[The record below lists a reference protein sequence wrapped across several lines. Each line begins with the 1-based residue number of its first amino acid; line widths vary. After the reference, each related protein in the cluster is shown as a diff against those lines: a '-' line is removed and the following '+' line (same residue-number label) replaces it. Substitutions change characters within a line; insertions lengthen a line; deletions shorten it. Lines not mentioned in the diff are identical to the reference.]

1 MKQDMV
7 FDSLREEL
15 EGDLYTDQTQRILYA
30 TDASAYREI
39 PVAVTRPACVDDIK
53 KILAFARRHG
63 GSVIPRGAGTSLA
76 GQVVGP
82 GIVIDI
88 SKHLNRILDFN
99 PAERWVKVEPGVVLG
114 DLNRYL
120 APHRLQFGPETST
133 ANRCCMGGML
143 GNNSCGAHSIIHGSV
158 RDHILEVDAVLSD
171 GSEVHFE
178 ALTTG
183 EFNAKCAG
191 DPGRLETNI
200 YLNLRKTLSDPLNAE
215 EIRREYPHPGL
226 RRRNNGYA
234 LDAMLNTDP
243 FTGNGEKINICR
255 LLAGSEG
262 TLAFTTSMK
271 LNLVPLTNERTGL
284 VCAHFDSLQD
294 AVRANIIALK
304 HHPAAVELIDD
315 YILNCTKDNIEQSR
329 NRFFVKGDPKVIL
342 LIEIIR
348 PTVEEIRATAAAM
361 ERDMTAAGFG
371 YHFPLFTAAD
381 EMARVWELRKAG
393 LGVLL
398 NIPGRRK
405 SVQVIEDTA
414 VLPELFPDYIAE
426 AALVLKKHGL
436 SCAYYAHIATGELHL
451 SPLLDLKDPDDIRT
465 FRGLAEDIARLV
477 KKYRGSLSGEHG
489 DGRLRG
495 EFIPLMLGP
504 HNYALLRELKKTWD
518 PNGLFNPGK
527 ITDTPPITENLRYP
541 VGERRSFPGQVFE
554 FPEEEGLLYAAEKC
568 SGSAD
573 CRKSSLMGGTM
584 CPTFMATGDE
594 DKSTRARAN
603 ILREFLTRSSKKN
616 PYDHEEIYRVMD
628 LCISCKACKSECP
641 SNVDVAR
648 LKAEFLQR
656 YYDLHHVPFRA
667 WLIAWL
673 PRLYAPG
680 MLLRPVTNLVTG
692 TALFKRLIGFSEKRP
707 IPALSAVTLRAWTR
721 RHGRQAR
728 RADTVERNGINNP
741 AVKPEIKGTVNL
753 FADEFTNYNESDIG
767 IKAVMLLEKLGY
779 EVIIPRHI
787 ESGRTFLSKGLL
799 RSSRKVA
806 IKNILMLRDVVT
818 DERPLVGIEPSALLT
833 FRDEYPE
840 IAGNGFTD
848 DDRRIGGN
856 GIKSNARRMSVNGL
870 KEDALRIAG
879 NALLFE
885 EFICREI
892 DRGNIT
898 SSSFTDKPAQILL
911 HGHCQQKAVASTAPT
926 IRMLSLPV
934 NYRVEEIND
943 GCCGMA
949 GAFGYEKEHYDLS
962 MKIGEMVLF
971 PAVRAA
977 AGETVITAPGTS
989 CRHHIADGT
998 GRRALHPVEVLYDA
1012 LVK

>member
-1 MKQDMV
+1 MKEDKR
-7 FDSLREEL
+7 FARLARDLA
-15 EGDLYTDQTQRILYA
+15 GDLYTDTTQRILYA

-39 PVAVTRPACVDDIK
+39 PLAVTRPAGSDDIK
-53 KILAFARRHG
+53 KILAFARSEG
-63 GSVIPRGAGTSLA
+63 TSVIPRGAGTSLA

-88 SKHLNRILDFN
+88 SKYLNRILEFN
-99 PAERWVKVEPGVVLG
+99 AEEQWVKVEPGVILSE
-114 DLNRYL
+114 LNFYL

-133 ANRCCMGGML
+133 ASRCCMGGML
-143 GNNSCGAHSIIHGSV
+143 GNNSCGAHSLIHGSV
-158 RDHILEVDAVLSD
+158 RDHILEVDAILSD
-171 GSEVHFE
+171 GSEAHFG
-178 ALTTG
+178 ALTRE
-183 EFNAKCAG
+183 EFAAKCDG
-191 DPGRLETNI
+191 DPALLETRI
-200 YLNLRKTLSDPLNAE
+200 YRHLRDTLSDSRNAE
-215 EIRREYPHPGL
+215 EIRKEYPHPEL

-234 LDAMLNTDP
+234 LDSLLMTDP
-243 FTGNGEKINICR
+243 FTGNGEKLNICK

-262 TLAFTTSMK
+262 TLAFTTAMK
-271 LNLVPLTNERTGL
+271 LNLVPVSEQKTGL
-284 VCAHFDSLQD
+284 LCAHFGSLQD
-294 AVRANIIALK
+294 AVRANIIALR
-304 HHPAAVELIDD
+304 HNPAAIELIDD

-329 NRFFVKGDPKVIL
+329 NRFFVKGDPKIIL
-342 LIEIIR
+342 IIEITR
-348 PTVEEIRATAAAM
+348 PTVEEIEKTAAAM
-361 ERDMTAAGFG
+361 EKDMAAAGYGF
-371 YHFPLFTAAD
+371 HFPLVTAPE
-381 EMARVWELRKAG
+381 EMARVWELRRAG

-398 NIPGRRK
+398 NIPGKKK

-414 VLPELFPDYIAE
+414 VLPEFFPDYIGE
-426 AALVLKKHGL
+426 AVQVLEKYGL

-465 FRGLAEDIARLV
+465 FHGLAEDIARLV

-504 HNYALLRELKKTWD
+504 HNYSLLKEVKKTWD
-518 PNGLFNPGK
+518 PYNLFNPGK
-527 ITDTPPITENLRYP
+527 ITDTPPITDNLRYP
-541 VGERRSFPGQVFE
+541 VGVRTRVPGLVFE
-554 FPEEEGLLYAAEKC
+554 FPEEEGLLYATEKC

-603 ILREFLTRSSKKN
+603 ILREFLTRSDRKN
-616 PYDHEEIYRVMD
+616 RFDHEEIYRVMD

-641 SNVDVAR
+641 SNVDVAKF
-648 LKAEFLQR
+648 KAEFMQH
-656 YYDLHHVPFRA
+656 YYDIHHVPFRS

-673 PRLYAPG
+673 PRLYTPG
-680 MLLRPVTNLVTG
+680 MMVRPVTNFLTG
-692 TALFKRLIGFSEKRP
+692 TSLFKRMIGFSVRRP
-707 IPALSAVTLRAWTR
+707 IPALSPVTLRGWKR
-721 RHGRQAR
+721 RH
-728 RADTVERNGINNP
+728 ERKAGAVNGS
-741 AVKPEIKGTVNL
+741 KGSVCL
-753 FADEFTNYNESDIG
+753 FADEFTNFNESDIG
-767 IKAVMLLEKLGY
+767 IKAVMLLERLGY
-779 EVIIPRHI
+779 DVVIPRHI

-799 RSSRKVA
+799 RSARKIA
-806 IKNILMLRDVVT
+806 IKNIVMLRDLVS

-840 IAGNGFTD
+840 IAGSALAGD
-848 DDRRIGGN
+848 
-856 GIKSNARRMSVNGL
+856 AR
-870 KEDALRIAG
+870 AIAR
-879 NALLFE
+879 NTLLFE

-892 DRGNIT
+892 DKGHI
-898 SSSFTDKPAQILL
+898 SSAQFTDQPMRVLL
-911 HGHCQQKAVASTAPT
+911 HGHCQQKAIASTAPT

-971 PAVRAA
+971 PAVRTAA
-977 AGETVITAPGTS
+977 ADTVITAPGTS

-998 GRRALHPVEVLYDA
+998 GRNAIHPVEVMYDA
-1012 LVK
+1012 LKK

>member
-1 MKQDMV
+1 MKQDPL
-7 FDSLREEL
+7 FDTLRKEL
-15 EGDLYTDQTQRILYA
+15 KGDLYTDHIQRILYA
-30 TDASAYREI
+30 TDASAYREM

-53 KILAFARRHG
+53 KILAFARARG

-82 GIVIDI
+82 GIVMDI
-88 SKHLNRILDFN
+88 SRHLNHILEFN
-99 PAERWVKVEPGVVLG
+99 AEERWVRVEPGVVLG
-114 DLNRYL
+114 ELNRYL

-133 ANRCCMGGML
+133 ADRCCMGGML
-143 GNNSCGAHSIIHGSV
+143 GNNSCGAHSLIHGSV
-158 RDHILEVDAVLSD
+158 RDHILEIDAVLSD
-171 GSEVHFE
+171 GSEAHFC
-178 ALTTG
+178 ALTTD
-183 EFNAKCAG
+183 EFSARCDG
-191 DPGRLETNI
+191 DPALLETKI
-200 YLNLRKTLSDPLNAE
+200 FRKLRDMLSDPRNAM
-215 EIRREYPHPGL
+215 EIRKEYPHPDL

-234 LDAMLNTDP
+234 LDALLETDP
-243 FTGNGEKINICR
+243 FTGNGEKINVCR

-262 TLAFTTSMK
+262 TLAFTISMK
-271 LNLVPLTNERTGL
+271 LNLVPVTDDRTGL
-284 VCAHFDSLQD
+284 LCAHFSSLQD

-304 HHPAAVELIDD
+304 HMPAAVELIDD
-315 YILNCTKDNIEQSR
+315 YILNCTKDNIEQNR
-329 NRFFVKGDPKVIL
+329 NRFFVSGDPKTIL

-348 PTVEEIRATAAAM
+348 PTISEIEATAEAM
-361 ERDMTAAGFG
+361 EKDMRAAGYG
-371 YHFPLFTAAD
+371 YHFPLYTAAD

-414 VLPELFPDYIAE
+414 VLPDLFPEYIEE
-426 AALVLKKHGL
+426 AAGVLEKHGL

-465 FRGLAEDIARLV
+465 FHGLAEDMAGLI

-504 HNYALLRELKKTWD
+504 HNYALLKELKKTWD
-518 PNGLFNPGK
+518 PYGLFNPGK
-527 ITDTPPITENLRYP
+527 ITDTPPMTENLRYP
-541 VGERRSFPGQVFE
+541 AGERRSFPGQVFT
-554 FPEEEGLLYAAEKC
+554 FPEEEGILYAAEKC

-573 CRKSSLMGGTM
+573 CRKSSLIGGTM
-584 CPTFMATGDE
+584 CPTFMATRDE

-603 ILREFLTRSSKKN
+603 ILREYLTRSDRKD
-616 PYDHEEIYRVMD
+616 PFDHEEIYKVMD
-628 LCISCKACKSECP
+628 LCLSCKACKAECP
-641 SNVDVAR
+641 SNVDVAK
-648 LKAEFLQR
+648 LKAEFLQH
-656 YYDLHHVPFRA
+656 YYDIHHVPFRA

-673 PRLYAPG
+673 PRLYMPG
-680 MLLRPVTNLVTG
+680 MMIRPLTNLITG
-692 TALFKRLIGFSEKRP
+692 TALFKRLIGFSVKRP
-707 IPALSAVTLRAWTR
+707 IPALSPVTLRVWGR
-721 RHGRQAR
+721 RHGLG
-728 RADTVERNGINNP
+728 NGENRSESMSGSAKGTDDAIGS
-741 AVKPEIKGTVNL
+741 KGTVYL

-767 IKAVMLLEKLGY
+767 IKAVMLLERLGY
-779 EVIIPRHI
+779 EVIIPRHR
-787 ESGRTFLSKGLL
+787 ESGRTFLSKGLI
-799 RSSRKVA
+799 RSARKIAVR
-806 IKNILMLRDVVT
+806 NILMLRDVIT
-818 DERPLVGIEPSALLT
+818 EERPLVGIEPSALLA

-840 IAGNGFTD
+840 MAG
-848 DDRRIGGN
+848 
-856 GIKSNARRMSVNGL
+856 KAL
-870 KEDALRIAG
+870 EADAQRLASA
-879 NALLFE
+879 ALLIE

-892 DRGNIT
+892 DRGNI
-898 SSSFTDKPAQILL
+898 SPDCFTDRPAKVLL
-911 HGHCQQKAVASTAPT
+911 HGHCQQKAIASTAPT

-934 NYRVEEIND
+934 NYTVEEIND

-977 AGETVITAPGTS
+977 SGETIITAPGTS

-998 GRRALHPVEVLYDA
+998 GKKALHPVEVLYDA

>member
-1 MKQDMV
+1 MKQDII
-7 FDSLREEL
+7 FDSLAKDL
-15 EGDLYTDQTQRILYA
+15 EGDLYTDYTQRILYA

-39 PVAVTRPACVDDIK
+39 PLAVTRPASVDDIK
-53 KILAFARRHG
+53 KILAFARSIG

-82 GIVIDI
+82 GIVMDI
-88 SKHLNRILDFN
+88 SKHLNRILEVN
-99 PAERWVKVEPGVVLG
+99 PQERWVKVEPGVVLAE
-114 DLNRYL
+114 LNKFL

-171 GSEVHFE
+171 GSEAHFS
-178 ALTTG
+178 ALTTE
-183 EFNAKCAG
+183 EFNAKCEG
-191 DPGRLETNI
+191 NPELPETRI
-200 YLNLRKTLSDPLNAE
+200 YRNLREMLSDPRNKE
-215 EIRREYPHPGL
+215 EIRREFPHPSL

-234 LDAMLNTDP
+234 LDALLETDP
-243 FTGNGEKINICR
+243 FTGNGEKINICK

-262 TLAFTTSMK
+262 TLAFTVSMR
-271 LNLVPLTNERTGL
+271 LNLVPVTNDVTGL
-284 VCAHFDSLQD
+284 VCAHFNSLQD

-329 NRFFVKGDPKVIL
+329 NRFFVKGDPKAIL

-348 PTVEEIRATAAAM
+348 PTIADIEGTAAAM
-361 ERDMTAAGFG
+361 ERDMAAAGYG
-371 YHFPLFTAAD
+371 YHFPLYTGTD

-414 VLPELFPDYIAE
+414 VLPEFFPDYLEE
-426 AALVLKKHGL
+426 AMKVLEKYGL

-465 FRGLAEDIARLV
+465 FHGLAEDIARLV

-504 HNYALLRELKKTWD
+504 HNYALLREIKKTWD
-518 PNGLFNPGK
+518 PDGLFNPGK

-541 VGERRSFPGQVFE
+541 AGERRRFPGLVFD

-573 CRKSSLMGGTM
+573 CRKSSLIGGTM
-584 CPTFMATGDE
+584 CPTFMATRDE

-603 ILREFLTRSSKKN
+603 ILREFLTRSAKKEKF
-616 PYDHEEIYRVMD
+616 DHEEIYRVMD
-628 LCISCKACKSECP
+628 LCLSCKACKSECP
-641 SNVDVAR
+641 SNVDVAK
-648 LKAEFLQR
+648 LKAEFLQH
-656 YYDLHHVPFRA
+656 YYDIHHVPFRA

-680 MLLRPVTNLVTG
+680 MMIRPLTNFITG
-692 TALFKRLIGFSEKRP
+692 TALFKRMIGFSVRRP
-707 IPALSAVTLRAWTR
+707 IPALSPVTLRKWEKGHR
-721 RHGRQAR
+721 RKNGKIAAAAGAD
-728 RADTVERNGINNP
+728 RADNP
-741 AVKPEIKGTVNL
+741 GVVTGAENPVGSKGTVFL

-767 IKAVMLLEKLGY
+767 IKAVMLLERLGY
-779 EVIIPRHI
+779 DVIIPRHI

-799 RSSRKVA
+799 RSARRVA
-806 IKNILMLRDVVT
+806 VKNIMMLRGVVT
-818 DERPLVGIEPSALLT
+818 AEKPLVGIEPSALLA

-840 IAGNGFTD
+840 MAGKELAD
-848 DDRRIGGN
+848 D
-856 GIKSNARRMSVNGL
+856 ARL
-870 KEDALRIAG
+870 IAG
-879 NALLFE
+879 NAMLFE
-885 EFICREI
+885 EFISREI

-898 SSSFTDKPAQILL
+898 QASFTDRPAKVLL
-911 HGHCQQKAVASTAPT
+911 HGHCQQKAIASTGPT

-934 NYRVEEIND
+934 NYTVEEIND

-949 GAFGYEKEHYDLS
+949 GAFGYEKEHFDMS
-962 MKIGEMVLF
+962 MKIGEMILF
-971 PAVRAA
+971 PSVRAA
-977 AGETVITAPGTS
+977 SAETLIAAPGTS
-989 CRHHIADGT
+989 CRHHISDGT
-998 GRRALHPVEVLYDA
+998 GKKALHPVEVLYDA
-1012 LVK
+1012 LLK

>member
-1 MKQDMV
+1 MKQDPL
-7 FDSLREEL
+7 FDTLRKEL
-15 EGDLYTDQTQRILYA
+15 KGDLYTDHIQRILYA
-30 TDASAYREI
+30 TDASAYREM

-53 KILAFARRHG
+53 KILAFARARG

-82 GIVIDI
+82 GIVMDI
-88 SKHLNRILDFN
+88 SRHLNHILEFN
-99 PAERWVKVEPGVVLG
+99 AEERWVRVEPGVVLG
-114 DLNRYL
+114 ELNRYL

-133 ANRCCMGGML
+133 ADRCCMGGML
-143 GNNSCGAHSIIHGSV
+143 GNNSCGAHSLIHGSV
-158 RDHILEVDAVLSD
+158 RDHILEIDAILSD
-171 GSEVHFE
+171 GSEAHFC
-178 ALTTG
+178 ALTTD
-183 EFNAKCAG
+183 EFSTRCDG
-191 DPGRLETNI
+191 DPALLETKI
-200 YLNLRKTLSDPLNAE
+200 YRKLRDMLSDPRNAM
-215 EIRREYPHPGL
+215 EIRKEYPHPDL

-234 LDAMLNTDP
+234 LDALLETDP
-243 FTGNGEKINICR
+243 FTGNGEKINVCR

-262 TLAFTTSMK
+262 TLAFTISMK
-271 LNLVPLTNERTGL
+271 LNLVPVTDDRTGL
-284 VCAHFDSLQD
+284 LCAHFSSLQD

-304 HHPAAVELIDD
+304 HMPAAVELIDD
-315 YILNCTKDNIEQSR
+315 YILNCTKDNIEQNR
-329 NRFFVKGDPKVIL
+329 NRFFVSGDPKTIL

-348 PTVEEIRATAAAM
+348 PTISEIEATAEAM
-361 ERDMTAAGFG
+361 EKDMRAAGYG
-371 YHFPLFTAAD
+371 YHFPLYTAAD

-414 VLPELFPDYIAE
+414 VLPDLFPEYIEE
-426 AALVLKKHGL
+426 AAGVLEKHGL

-465 FRGLAEDIARLV
+465 FHGLAEDMAGLI

-504 HNYALLRELKKTWD
+504 HNYALLKELKKTWD
-518 PNGLFNPGK
+518 PYGLFNPGK
-527 ITDTPPITENLRYP
+527 ITDTPPMTENLRYP
-541 VGERRSFPGQVFE
+541 AGERRSFPGQVFT
-554 FPEEEGLLYAAEKC
+554 FPEEEGILYAAEKC

-573 CRKSSLMGGTM
+573 CRKSSLIGGTM
-584 CPTFMATGDE
+584 CPTFMATRDE

-603 ILREFLTRSSKKN
+603 ILREYLTRSDRKD
-616 PYDHEEIYRVMD
+616 PFDHEEIYKVMD
-628 LCISCKACKSECP
+628 LCLSCKACKAECP
-641 SNVDVAR
+641 SNVDVAK
-648 LKAEFLQR
+648 LKAEFLQH
-656 YYDLHHVPFRA
+656 YYDIHHVPFRA

-673 PRLYAPG
+673 PRLYMPG
-680 MLLRPVTNLVTG
+680 MMIRPLTNLITG
-692 TALFKRLIGFSEKRP
+692 TALFKRLIGFSVKRP
-707 IPALSAVTLRAWTR
+707 IPALSPVTLRVWGR
-721 RHGRQAR
+721 RHGLG
-728 RADTVERNGINNP
+728 NGENRSESMSGSAKGTDDAIGS
-741 AVKPEIKGTVNL
+741 KGTVYL

-767 IKAVMLLEKLGY
+767 IKAVMLLERLGY
-779 EVIIPRHI
+779 EVIIPRHR
-787 ESGRTFLSKGLL
+787 ESGRTFLSKGLI
-799 RSSRKVA
+799 RSARKIAVR
-806 IKNILMLRDVVT
+806 NILMLRDVIT
-818 DERPLVGIEPSALLT
+818 EERPLVGIEPSALLA

-840 IAGNGFTD
+840 MAG
-848 DDRRIGGN
+848 
-856 GIKSNARRMSVNGL
+856 KAL
-870 KEDALRIAG
+870 EADAQRLASA
-879 NALLFE
+879 ALLIE

-892 DRGNIT
+892 DRGNI
-898 SSSFTDKPAQILL
+898 SPDCFTDRPAKVLL
-911 HGHCQQKAVASTAPT
+911 HGHCQQKAIASTAPT

-934 NYRVEEIND
+934 NYTVEEIND

-977 AGETVITAPGTS
+977 SGETIITAPGTS

-998 GRRALHPVEVLYDA
+998 GKKALHPVEVLYDA

>member
-1 MKQDMV
+1 MK
-7 FDSLREEL
+7 EEKRFARL
-15 EGDLYTDQTQRILYA
+15 AGEIRGDLYTDTTQRILYA

-39 PVAVTRPACVDDIK
+39 PLAVTRPAGIGDIR
-53 KILAFARRHG
+53 KIIAFARSEG
-63 GSVIPRGAGTSLA
+63 TSVIPRGAGTSLA

-88 SKHLNRILDFN
+88 SKYLNRILEFN
-99 PAERWVKVEPGVVLG
+99 PDEHWVKVEPGVILAE
-114 DLNRYL
+114 LNRYL
-120 APHRLQFGPETST
+120 APHGLQFGPETST

-143 GNNSCGAHSIIHGSV
+143 GNNSCGAHSLIHGSV
-158 RDHILEVDAVLSD
+158 RDHILEVDAILSD
-171 GSEVHFE
+171 GSEAHFG
-178 ALTTG
+178 AMTTE
-183 EFNAKCAG
+183 EFHAKCDG
-191 DPGRLETNI
+191 DPDLLETRI
-200 YLNLRKTLSDPLNAE
+200 YRNLRDILSDSRNAE
-215 EIRREYPHPGL
+215 EIIKEYPHPDL

-234 LDAMLNTDP
+234 LDSLLTTDP
-243 FTGNGEKINICR
+243 FTGNGEKINVCK

-262 TLAFTTSMK
+262 TLAFTTTMK
-271 LNLVPLTNERTGL
+271 LNLVPVTEQKTGL
-284 VCAHFDSLQD
+284 LCAHFDSLQD
-294 AVRANIIALK
+294 AVRANIIALR
-304 HHPAAVELIDD
+304 HNPAAIELIDD

-342 LIEIIR
+342 IIEITR
-348 PTVEEIRATAAAM
+348 PTLEEIKQTASAM
-361 ERDMTAAGFG
+361 ERDMMSAGYGF
-371 YHFPLFTAAD
+371 HFPLVTD
-381 EMARVWELRKAG
+381 SGEMARVWELRKAG

-398 NIPGRRK
+398 NIPGSKK

-426 AALVLKKHGL
+426 AVKVLEKHGL

-465 FRGLAEDIARLV
+465 FHSLAEDIARLV

-495 EFIPLMLGP
+495 EFIPLMLGA
-504 HNYALLRELKKTWD
+504 HNYNLLKELKKTWD
-518 PNGLFNPGK
+518 PSGVFNPGK
-527 ITDTPPITENLRYP
+527 ITDTPPITDNLRYP
-541 VGERRSFPGQVFE
+541 AGVRSRVPGIVFE
-554 FPEEEGLLYAAEKC
+554 FPEEEGLLYATEKC

-573 CRKSSLMGGTM
+573 CRKSALMGGTM

-603 ILREFLTRSSKKN
+603 ILREYLTRSEKTN
-616 PYDHEEIYRVMD
+616 RFDHEEIYRVMD

-648 LKAEFLQR
+648 LKAEFLQH
-656 YYDLHHVPFRA
+656 YYDIHHVPFRA

-680 MLLRPVTNLVTG
+680 MMVRPVTNFLTG
-692 TALFKRLIGFSEKRP
+692 TSLFKRIIGFSVKRP
-707 IPALSAVTLRAWTR
+707 IPALSPLTLRAWEK
-721 RHGRQAR
+721 RHFRQGAK
-728 RADTVERNGINNP
+728 VNYS
-741 AVKPEIKGTVNL
+741 KGKVCL

-779 EVIIPRHI
+779 EVIIPRHR

-799 RSSRKVA
+799 RSARKIAV
-806 IKNILMLRDVVT
+806 KNIIMLRDIVS
-818 DERPLVGIEPSALLT
+818 DDQPLVGIEPSALLT

-840 IAGNGFTD
+840 IAGRALSSDARTLA
-848 DDRRIGGN
+848 R
-856 GIKSNARRMSVNGL
+856 NAF
-870 KEDALRIAG
+870 
-879 NALLFE
+879 LLE

-892 DRGNIT
+892 DRGNI
-898 SSSFTDKPAQILL
+898 SPEQFTDKAMKVLL
-911 HGHCQQKAVASTAPT
+911 HGHCQQKAIASTAPT
-926 IRMLSLPV
+926 VRMLSLPV

-971 PAVRAA
+971 PSVRSAA
-977 AGETVITAPGTS
+977 EDTVITAPGTS
-989 CRHHIADGT
+989 CRHHIKDGT
-998 GRRALHPVEVLYDA
+998 GRKAVHPVEVMYDA
-1012 LVK
+1012 LIQ

>member
-1 MKQDMV
+1 MKQDLI
-7 FDSLREEL
+7 FETLREQL
-15 EGDLYTDQTQRILYA
+15 AGDLYTDQTQRILYA

-39 PVAVTRPACVDDIK
+39 PVAVTRPASVDDIK
-53 KILAFARRHG
+53 KIIAFARSTG

-82 GIVIDI
+82 GIVMDI
-88 SKHLNRILDFN
+88 SRHLNRILEFN
-99 PAERWVKVEPGVVLG
+99 AAERWVRVEPGVILG
-114 DLNRYL
+114 ELNRFL
-120 APHRLQFGPETST
+120 APHSLQFGPETST

-171 GSEVHFE
+171 GSDAHFQ
-178 ALTTG
+178 ALTTE
-183 EFNAKCAG
+183 EFTAKCNG
-191 DPGRLETNI
+191 DPELLETKI
-200 YLNLRKTLSDPLNAE
+200 YRNLRDTLSDAHNAE
-215 EIRREYPHPGL
+215 EIRSEYPHPGL

-234 LDAMLNTDP
+234 LDALLNTDP
-243 FTGNGEKINICR
+243 FTGNGEKINICK

-271 LNLVPLTNERTGL
+271 LNLVPLTEDRTGL
-284 VCAHFDSLQD
+284 LCAHFSSLQD

-304 HHPAAVELIDD
+304 HRPAAVELIDD

-329 NRFFVKGDPKVIL
+329 NRFFVKGDPMVVL

-348 PTVEEIRATAAAM
+348 PTYEEIRETAAAM
-361 ERDMTAAGFG
+361 ERDMLAAGYG
-371 YHFPLFTAAD
+371 YHFPLLTEAG

-398 NIPGRRK
+398 NIPGRKK

-414 VLPELFPDYIAE
+414 VLPEFFPEYIEE
-426 AALVLKKHGL
+426 AAAVLKKHGL

-495 EFIPLMLGP
+495 EFIPLMLGQ
-504 HNYALLRELKKTWD
+504 HNYSLLRQLKKTWD
-518 PNGLFNPGK
+518 PYGIFNPGK

-541 VGERRSFPGQVFE
+541 AGERRGFPGKVFE
-554 FPEEEGLLYAAEKC
+554 FPEEEGILYAAEKC

-573 CRKSSLMGGTM
+573 CRKSALMGGTM

-603 ILREFLTRSSKKN
+603 ILREFLTRSEKKE
-616 PYDHEEIYRVMD
+616 PFDHEEIYRVMD

-648 LKAEFLQR
+648 LKAEFLQH

-673 PRLYAPG
+673 PRLYMPG
-680 MLLRPVTNLVTG
+680 MLVRPLTNFVTG
-692 TALFKRLIGFSEKRP
+692 TALFKRIIGFSVRRP
-707 IPALSAVTLRAWTR
+707 IPSLSPVTLRTWEK
-721 RHGRQAR
+721 RHGRKNSKSGVTGTGALAGKPGTSVQS
-728 RADTVERNGINNP
+728 GNP
-741 AVKPEIKGTVNL
+741 GTKGTVHL

-767 IKAVMLLEKLGY
+767 IKAVILLEKLGY
-779 EVIIPRHI
+779 TVVIPRHR

-799 RSSRKVA
+799 RSARKIAVQ
-806 IKNILMLRDVVT
+806 NILMLRDVVT
-818 DERPLVGIEPSALLT
+818 EERPLVGIEPSALLT

-840 IAGNGFTD
+840 MAGNSLAED
-848 DDRRIGGN
+848 
-856 GIKSNARRMSVNGL
+856 ARRL
-870 KEDALRIAG
+870 AG

-898 SSSFTDKPAQILL
+898 SDSFTVQPKKILL

-926 IRMLSLPV
+926 IRMLSLPAG
-934 NYRVEEIND
+934 YEVEEIND

-971 PAVRAA
+971 PAVRTATA
-977 AGETVITAPGTS
+977 ETVITAPGTS

-998 GRRALHPVEVLYDA
+998 GRKALHPVEVMYDA
-1012 LVK
+1012 LIK